1 MTDTLS
7 STPERPW
14 YSALASRDTW
24 LRGFVYALF
33 IFSIFTMAGMELA
46 VIMLHLLALYHRL
59 RAPVSEWLPKWV
71 AAPFLLLP
79 AMGVFSA
86 LINPNFLETMVTM
99 KGEYRLLLPFIML
112 PALALVKLERLM
124 KVYLVFVAAIGVISL
139 FQFNFAWHPLH
150 PGLRGNIANGGF
162 GMNLTL
168 GGVMVMTAPVLVS
181 LAWSARGRQRWMWA
195 GVAGLAS
202 VTTVL
207 SMSRSAWIG
216 LAVAFLVLALRLP
229 RRIAFPLIGVALAL
243 FVTMAT
249 LMATGW
255 VKERF
260 EGRFESVLVRRLVE
274 TSLATQK
281 ERPLLWRA
289 ALRGVADAPFFGHGF
304 SLEAYDLYRDKLAK
318 EEGFTGFTYP
328 HLRPHNQFLRVAF
341 AMGVPGLAVFLWM
354 FGAVMVWNGIWLY
367 RASGLFPFE
376 AGLLWGIN
384 AALAGS
390 LASSFTLGQF
400 FDSEV
405 QTNILMWMGLAFSV
419 GIGLRRRLNEGILVA
434 D

>member
-1 MTDTLS
+1 MTDTFS
-7 STPERPW
+7 STPARFW

-33 IFSIFTMAGMELA
+33 IFSTFTMAGMELA
-46 VIMLHLLALYHRL
+46 VITLHLLVVYHRL
-59 RAPVSEWLPKWV
+59 RTPVAEWLPKWV
-71 AAPFLLLP
+71 YVPFLLLL

-86 LINPNFLETMVTM
+86 LINPHTLTALDSMG
-99 KGEYRLLLPFIML
+99 GEYRLFLPFVL
-112 PALALVKLERLM
+112 VPALALVNFERLM
-124 KVYLVFVAAIGVISL
+124 KVFLVFVVVIGVFSL
-139 FQFNFAWHPLH
+139 LQFNFAWHPLH
-150 PGLRGNIANGGF
+150 PGLQGKFATGGF
-162 GMNLTL
+162 GMYLTL
-168 GGVMVMTAPVLVS
+168 GGVMVMTSPVLAS
-181 LAWSARGRQRWMWA
+181 LAWSARGRARWMWGGGA
-195 GVAGLAS
+195 ALAT
-202 VTTVL
+202 VTTL
-207 SMSRSAWIG
+207 LTISRSAWIG
-216 LAVAFLVLALRLP
+216 LAVAFMVLALRLP

-249 LMATGW
+249 LMANGW
-255 VKERF
+255 LKERF

-304 SLEAYDLYRDKLAK
+304 SREAYDLYRDKLAK

-419 GIGLRRRLNEGILVA
+419 GIALRRRLNEGGLLA

>member
-46 VIMLHLLALYHRL
+46 VIMLHLLVLYHRL
-59 RAPVSEWLPKWV
+59 RTPVSEWLPKWV

-216 LAVAFLVLALRLP
+216 LAVAFLVLTLRLP
-229 RRIAFPLIGVALAL
+229 RRIAFPLIGVVLAL

-249 LMATGW
+249 LVATGW
-255 VKERF
+255 LKERF

>member
-112 PALALVKLERLM
+112 PALALVKVERLM

-229 RRIAFPLIGVALAL
+229 RRIVFPLIGVALAL

-255 VKERF
+255 LKERF

-304 SLEAYDLYRDKLAK
+304 SREAYDLYRDKLAK